1 MLSIANGTVAND
13 QIYLRQKVKENI
25 KKYVDEILPSEY
37 EKCLNG
43 LSLIL
48 MEAWDLSDRAGA
60 EHPTDKIH
68 ALALAKKAYTTKLLT
83 NISVIEDTY
92 VIIEKKKELEQ
103 QSSSSLRRQPMEQ
116 PP

>member
-1 MLSIANGTVAND
+1 MKFCHQNKN
-13 QIYLRQKVKENI
+13 
-25 KKYVDEILPSEY
+25 

-68 ALALAKKAYTTKLLT
+68 ALELAKKAYTTKLDLLT
-83 NISVIEDTY
+83 NISVIE
-92 VIIEKKKELEQ
+92 IKAGL
-103 QSSSSLRRQPMEQ
+103 SLRRKRN
-116 PP
+116 